1 MSTSGSFSR
10 KSPPRGVLPSSN
22 CSAKEDLVARFSS
35 LRSARLFSR
44 ELPDVD
50 IADLDAP
57 ASLRKNSLVEAFLK
71 KNDEGRPEDFFEKS
85 LLGHEDTKE
94 IASVL
99 FGSEVLIA
107 NAYIIA
113 TGGLSHPE
121 TGSTGDGF
129 EWLRDLGHTVVD
141 PTPTIVPLAVG
152 DEGMGR
158 LIKKL
163 SGTTLKQAKITFFV
177 DGVKK
182 FAREGDILCTHFG
195 LSGPTILNA
204 AGKVAEL
211 LKEGEVTARIDLY
224 PKKDLGALDQEVLA
238 LFELHKNK
246 DVDNALADMLPT
258 ALTREGIKNISFAY
272 AGNEMRNVS
281 TSTVPKVHSFFRD
294 DRKKFVHTLKNLHVE
309 ITGLLGFDKA
319 VVADGGVPLSEI
331 DMETFASKKVDNL
344 YITGDLLHINRPSG
358 GYSLQLCWTSG
369 YVAGSSA

>member
-1 MSTSGSFSR
+1 MRTGYPATLRAPSAPEKLLSKKSTTESASFSQSLHSGKLGR
-10 KSPPRGVLPSSN
+10 SG
-22 CSAKEDLVARFSS
+22 RFAQPDYFFENFSGATGELKSS
-35 LRSARLFSR
+35 LVTGVSFGI
-44 ELPDVD
+44 ETFT
-50 IADLDAP
+50 AD
-57 ASLRKNSLVEAFLK
+57 
-71 KNDEGRPEDFFEKS
+71 
-85 LLGHEDTKE
+85 
-94 IASVL
+94 
-99 FGSEVLIA
+99 
-107 NAYIIA
+107 AYIIA

-129 EWLRDLGHTVVD
+129 GWLRDLGHTVVD
-141 PTPTIVPLAVG
+141 PTPTIVPLAMG
-152 DEGMGR
+152 DEGMGG

-331 DMETFASKKVDNL
+331 DMETFASKKS
-344 YITGDLLHINRPSG
+344 R
-358 GYSLQLCWTSG
+358 
-369 YVAGSSA
+369 